1 MTQFT
6 CRKCGSVLPQGSALC
21 PNCGK
26 DNAEDETLRALIPNN
41 KNALI
46 SYYTGIFSLFCCFM
60 ALPLGIIPIIFGF
73 KGLSYAKKNPEAKGA
88 IHAWVGILL
97 GFLTTI
103 VPLLELVFF
112 IMAYTS
118 K

>member
-1 MTQFT
+1 
-6 CRKCGSVLPQGSALC
+6 
-21 PNCGK
+21 
-26 DNAEDETLRALIPNN
+26 
-41 KNALI
+41 
-46 SYYTGIFSLFCCFM
+46 M